1 MLTPLILALAAVVV
15 MDLAARIIPDIITL
29 PMLVYACLL
38 CCTRPPHL
46 FNLSSASSSAAGVP
60 L

>member
-1 MLTPLILALAAVVV
+1 MRTPLILALAAVVV

-38 CCTRPPHL
+38 AVLHQTTPV
-46 FNLSSASSSAAGVP
+46 LSSASSSAAKYH
-60 L
+60 